1 MCQALYSRFITEGGN
16 PLPEWGLHSS
26 GGSRD
31 GGQGT
36 AGFGDLLLVG
46 GSRAASRLESGG
58 QEFPAG
64 WGADHQERGIPGC
77 AGLSAARS
85 AVAVAVAGHR
95 ASAPPPLPPAE
106 ADVES
111 TARAA
116 SGGGGAVARRCRA
129 LSGPRG
135 GRAATAATAA
145 AEEGGV
151 REAGPRREEK
161 AMNGDRTES
170 DWQGLVSEYLV
181 CKRKLESK
189 KEALLILSKELDTCQ
204 QERDQYKLMANQL
217 RERHQSLKKKYR
229 ELIDGD
235 PSLPPEK
242 RKQANLAQLLRDSQ
256 DRNKHLGEEI
266 KELQQRLGEVQG
278 DNKLLRMTIAK
289 QRLGDEEIGVRHFA
303 AHEREDLVQQLERAK
318 EQIESLEHDLQASVD
333 ELQDVKEERSSYQ
346 DKVERLNQELNHILS
361 GHENR
366 IIDVDALCME
376 NRYLQERLKQLH
388 EEVNLLKSNIA
399 KYKNALERRKN
410 SKGQNKSSSSALT
423 GVLSAKQVQD
433 LLSEDHG
440 CSLPATPQSISDLK
454 SLATAL
460 LETIHEKN
468 MVIQHQRQTNKI
480 LGNRVAELE
489 KKLRTLEVS
498 GLWSLP
504 GGKDTILFSDPAL
517 PTMQRSRSPLLKF
530 VEQPSEN
537 KASPKDGEAQKQD
550 ESCAAPEVLAVREDA
565 GRLAVSSPASQSH
578 RNQTKPFHP
587 SLLQIPSEEEE
598 VNRLGRET
606 VKLTEEQAAA
616 GPEGVR
622 RESPVEGQRE
632 EMGPSPP
639 GLTADGPCPKTCRDS
654 SESSQPE
661 AKVSTLEDDK
671 DTAEGGG
678 GTRSTVKT

>member
-1 MCQALYSRFITEGGN
+1 MLSE
-16 PLPEWGLHSS
+16 
-26 GGSRD
+26 
-31 GGQGT
+31 QGK
-36 AGFGDLLLVG
+36 DLLCVWIL
-46 GSRAASRLESGG
+46 
-58 QEFPAG
+58 
-64 WGADHQERGIPGC
+64 
-77 AGLSAARS
+77 
-85 AVAVAVAGHR
+85 
-95 ASAPPPLPPAE
+95 
-106 ADVES
+106 
-111 TARAA
+111 TAI
-116 SGGGGAVARRCRA
+116 
-129 LSGPRG
+129 
-135 GRAATAATAA
+135 
-145 AEEGGV
+145 
-151 REAGPRREEK
+151 
-161 AMNGDRTES
+161 
-170 DWQGLVSEYLV
+170 QYLV

-410 SKGQNKSSSSALT
+410 SKGQGKSSSSALT

-468 MVIQHQRQTNKI
+468 MIIQHQRQTNKI

-504 GGKDTILFSDPAL
+504 GGKDTILFGDPTF

-530 VEQPSEN
+530 VEQPAEN
-537 KASPKDGEAQKQD
+537 KASPKDGEVWKQEQD
-550 ESCAAPEVLAVREDA
+550 KSHVTAEVSTAWEDA
-565 GRLAVSSPASQSH
+565 GRPALSSPANQSP
-578 RNQTKPFHP
+578 RNQRKHFLA
-587 SLLQIPSEEEE
+587 SLAQLPSEGEQ
-598 VNRLGRET
+598 VNRPGGEI
-606 VKLTEEQAAA
+606 VKLTEEQEPTGPA
-616 GPEGVR
+616 GVG
-622 RESPVEGQRE
+622 RESPLQGQRD
-632 EMGPSPP
+632 EMGPPLP
-639 GLTADGPCPKTCRDS
+639 GLAANGACPKSCHNS
-654 SESSQPE
+654 SESSQPVAE
-661 AKVSTLEDDK
+661 ASPPEDGKETPEVGSTRN
-671 DTAEGGG
+671 T
-678 GTRSTVKT
+678 TKT

>member
-1 MCQALYSRFITEGGN
+1 FSEQKLSSEKMSA
-16 PLPEWGLHSS
+16 GLH
-26 GGSRD
+26 
-31 GGQGT
+31 GQ
-36 AGFGDLLLVG
+36 VQ
-46 GSRAASRLESGG
+46 S
-58 QEFPAG
+58 
-64 WGADHQERGIPGC
+64 I
-77 AGLSAARS
+77 
-85 AVAVAVAGHR
+85 V
-95 ASAPPPLPPAE
+95 
-106 ADVES
+106 
-111 TARAA
+111 
-116 SGGGGAVARRCRA
+116 
-129 LSGPRG
+129 
-135 GRAATAATAA
+135 
-145 AEEGGV
+145 
-151 REAGPRREEK
+151 
-161 AMNGDRTES
+161 
-170 DWQGLVSEYLV
+170 YLV

-399 KYKNALERRKN
+399 KYKNALERRKS
-410 SKGQNKSSSSALT
+410 SKGQNKSSSSVLT

-504 GGKDTILFSDPAL
+504 GSKDTILFSDPAL

-530 VEQPSEN
+530 VEQPTEN

-550 ESCAAPEVLAVREDA
+550 ESCAAPEALAVREDA
-565 GRLAVSSPASQSH
+565 RRLAVSSPASQSH
-578 RNQTKPFHP
+578 RSQSKPFHP
-587 SLLQIPSEEEE
+587 SLLQLPSEEEE
-598 VNRLGRET
+598 ANRLGRET

-639 GLTADGPCPKTCRDS
+639 GLTADGPCPKPCRDS

-661 AKVSTLEDDK
+661 AKVSTLEDDE

-678 GTRSTVKT
+678 GTRSAVKT

>member
-1 MCQALYSRFITEGGN
+1 
-16 PLPEWGLHSS
+16 
-26 GGSRD
+26 
-31 GGQGT
+31 
-36 AGFGDLLLVG
+36 
-46 GSRAASRLESGG
+46 
-58 QEFPAG
+58 
-64 WGADHQERGIPGC
+64 
-77 AGLSAARS
+77 
-85 AVAVAVAGHR
+85 
-95 ASAPPPLPPAE
+95 
-106 ADVES
+106 
-111 TARAA
+111 
-116 SGGGGAVARRCRA
+116 
-129 LSGPRG
+129 
-135 GRAATAATAA
+135 
-145 AEEGGV
+145 
-151 REAGPRREEK
+151 
-161 AMNGDRTES
+161 MNGDRTES

-256 DRNKHLGEEI
+256 DRNKRLGEEI

-303 AHEREDLVQQLERAK
+303 AHEREDLVQQLERAR
-318 EQIESLEHDLQASVD
+318 EQIESLEHDLQASMD

-410 SKGQNKSSSSALT
+410 SKGQGKSSSSALT

-504 GGKDTILFSDPAL
+504 GGKDTILFGDPAL
-517 PTMQRSRSPLLKF
+517 PTTQRSRSPLLKF
-530 VEQPSEN
+530 VEQLTEN
-537 KASPKDGEAQKQD
+537 KASPKDGEAQKPERD
-550 ESCAAPEVLAVREDA
+550 ESRAAAEALTVREDA
-565 GRLAVSSPASQSH
+565 GIPAVSSPANQSH
-578 RNQTKPFHP
+578 RNQRKHFHP
-587 SLLQIPSEEEE
+587 SLPQLPSEKEE
-598 VNRLGRET
+598 VNRLGREI
-606 VKLTEEQAAA
+606 VKLAEEQAAA
-616 GPEGVR
+616 KPEGVT
-622 RESPVEGQRE
+622 REGPVESRRD

-639 GLTADGPCPKTCRDS
+639 DLAAKGSCPKPCPDS
-654 SESSQPE
+654 AESSQRAAE
-661 AKVSTLEDDK
+661 APTLEDGK
-671 DTAEGGG
+671 ERPPRVEVEG
-678 GTRSTVKT
+678 TP

>member
-1 MCQALYSRFITEGGN
+1 
-16 PLPEWGLHSS
+16 
-26 GGSRD
+26 
-31 GGQGT
+31 
-36 AGFGDLLLVG
+36 
-46 GSRAASRLESGG
+46 
-58 QEFPAG
+58 
-64 WGADHQERGIPGC
+64 
-77 AGLSAARS
+77 
-85 AVAVAVAGHR
+85 
-95 ASAPPPLPPAE
+95 
-106 ADVES
+106 
-111 TARAA
+111 
-116 SGGGGAVARRCRA
+116 
-129 LSGPRG
+129 
-135 GRAATAATAA
+135 
-145 AEEGGV
+145 
-151 REAGPRREEK
+151 
-161 AMNGDRTES
+161 
-170 DWQGLVSEYLV
+170 
-181 CKRKLESK
+181 
-189 KEALLILSKELDTCQ
+189 
-204 QERDQYKLMANQL
+204 MANQL
-217 RERHQSLKKKYR
+217 RERHQSLKTKYR

-235 PSLPPEK
+235 LSLPPEK

-346 DKVERLNQELNHILS
+346 DKVERLNQELNHILG

-388 EEVNLLKSNIA
+388 EEVNLLKCNIA

-410 SKGQNKSSSSALT
+410 SKGQGKSNSSALT

-504 GGKDTILFSDPAL
+504 GSKDTILFSDPTL
-517 PTMQRSRSPLLKF
+517 PTIQRSRSPLLKF
-530 VEQPSEN
+530 TEQPTQSTAN
-537 KASPKDGEAQKQD
+537 PKSGEVQTQEQD
-550 ESCAAPEVLAVREDA
+550 ERCAAAEVLTAPEDARRLAVR
-565 GRLAVSSPASQSH
+565 SPA
-578 RNQTKPFHP
+578 NQNPGNQHKQFHP
-587 SLLQIPSEEEE
+587 SLPQLPSEEE
-598 VNRLGRET
+598 VNRLGREII
-606 VKLTEEQAAA
+606 KLTKEQAAA
-616 GPEGVR
+616 EPEGDR
-622 RESPVEGQRE
+622 RESPESPTEGQQNE
-632 EMGPSPP
+632 LGPSLL
-639 GLTADGPCPKTCRDS
+639 GLASQGELPKSCLDS
-654 SESSQPE
+654 SEASWP
-661 AKVSTLEDDK
+661 APRDPTLEDDNR
-671 DTAEGGG
+671 TPEGGG
-678 GTRSTVKT
+678 PRSTMKT

>member
-1 MCQALYSRFITEGGN
+1 
-16 PLPEWGLHSS
+16 
-26 GGSRD
+26 
-31 GGQGT
+31 
-36 AGFGDLLLVG
+36 
-46 GSRAASRLESGG
+46 
-58 QEFPAG
+58 
-64 WGADHQERGIPGC
+64 
-77 AGLSAARS
+77 
-85 AVAVAVAGHR
+85 
-95 ASAPPPLPPAE
+95 
-106 ADVES
+106 
-111 TARAA
+111 
-116 SGGGGAVARRCRA
+116 
-129 LSGPRG
+129 
-135 GRAATAATAA
+135 
-145 AEEGGV
+145 
-151 REAGPRREEK
+151 
-161 AMNGDRTES
+161 MNGDRTES

-266 KELQQRLGEVQG
+266 KELQQRLAEVQG

-303 AHEREDLVQQLERAK
+303 AHEREDLVQQLETAK

-346 DKVERLNQELNHILS
+346 DKVERLNQELNHILG

-410 SKGQNKSSSSALT
+410 SKGQSKSSSSALT

-504 GGKDTILFSDPAL
+504 GSKDTILFSDPSL
-517 PTMQRSRSPLLKF
+517 PIQRSRSPLLKF
-530 VEQPSEN
+530 IEQPTEN
-537 KASPKDGEAQKQD
+537 KANSQDGEDPKPDGD
-550 ESCAAPEVLAVREDA
+550 ESRGAPEDA
-565 GRLAVSSPASQSH
+565 GRPAVRAPASQSH
-578 RNQTKPFHP
+578 RDRCDP
-587 SLLQIPSEEEE
+587 SVASEEEGTD
-598 VNRLGRET
+598 RLSGEIT
-606 VKLTEEQAAA
+606 TMTEAQTALEPEGLSRASPGVAQRHQMACRGDAPKSRPGSFESSQAAA
-616 GPEGVR
+616 GASAPGDSKE
-622 RESPVEGQRE
+622 
-632 EMGPSPP
+632 PP
-639 GLTADGPCPKTCRDS
+639 
-654 SESSQPE
+654 
-661 AKVSTLEDDK
+661 
-671 DTAEGGG
+671 GGG
-678 GTRSTVKT
+678 GAGRSALQT

>member
-1 MCQALYSRFITEGGN
+1 MTS
-16 PLPEWGLHSS
+16 
-26 GGSRD
+26 
-31 GGQGT
+31 
-36 AGFGDLLLVG
+36 
-46 GSRAASRLESGG
+46 
-58 QEFPAG
+58 
-64 WGADHQERGIPGC
+64 
-77 AGLSAARS
+77 
-85 AVAVAVAGHR
+85 
-95 ASAPPPLPPAE
+95 
-106 ADVES
+106 
-111 TARAA
+111 
-116 SGGGGAVARRCRA
+116 
-129 LSGPRG
+129 
-135 GRAATAATAA
+135 
-145 AEEGGV
+145 
-151 REAGPRREEK
+151 
-161 AMNGDRTES
+161 DRTES

-217 RERHQSLKKKYR
+217 RERHQSLKKKHR

-235 PSLPPEK
+235 PSIPPEK
-242 RKQANLAQLLRDSQ
+242 RKQANLAQLLRDCQ

-346 DKVERLNQELNHILS
+346 DKVERLNQELNHILG

-410 SKGQNKSSSSALT
+410 SKGQGKSSSSALT

-504 GGKDTILFSDPAL
+504 GLSYNVSVGFGRGKDTILFSDPTL
-517 PTMQRSRSPLLKF
+517 PTVQRSRSPLLKF
-530 VEQPSEN
+530 VEQPAEN
-537 KASPKDGEAQKQD
+537 KANPKDGEIQKQERD
-550 ESCAAPEVLAVREDA
+550 ESCATAEALTALEDA
-565 GRLAVSSPASQSH
+565 GRPAVNSPANPSH
-578 RNQTKPFHP
+578 GNQRKHFHP
-587 SLLQIPSEEEE
+587 SLSQLPSEEE
-598 VNRLGRET
+598 VNRLGREIM
-606 VKLTEEQAAA
+606 KLTEEQAAA
-616 GPEGVR
+616 EPEGVKR
-622 RESPVEGQRE
+622 GSPMEGQRE
-632 EMGPSPP
+632 EMRPSPL
-639 GLTADGPCPKTCRDS
+639 GLASKGECLKSCQDS
-654 SESSQPE
+654 FESSQPA
-661 AKVSTLEDDK
+661 AKASTLEDGK
-671 DTAEGGG
+671 ETPEGGG
-678 GTRSTVKT
+678 TGSVVKT

>member
-1 MCQALYSRFITEGGN
+1 M
-16 PLPEWGLHSS
+16 
-26 GGSRD
+26 
-31 GGQGT
+31 
-36 AGFGDLLLVG
+36 
-46 GSRAASRLESGG
+46 
-58 QEFPAG
+58 
-64 WGADHQERGIPGC
+64 
-77 AGLSAARS
+77 
-85 AVAVAVAGHR
+85 
-95 ASAPPPLPPAE
+95 
-106 ADVES
+106 
-111 TARAA
+111 
-116 SGGGGAVARRCRA
+116 
-129 LSGPRG
+129 
-135 GRAATAATAA
+135 
-145 AEEGGV
+145 EE
-151 REAGPRREEK
+151 E

-410 SKGQNKSSSSALT
+410 SKGQGKSSSSALT

-504 GGKDTILFSDPAL
+504 GLSYNVSVGFGRGKDTILFSDPTL
-517 PTMQRSRSPLLKF
+517 PSGQRSRSPLLKF
-530 VEQPSEN
+530 VEQPPEN
-537 KASPKDGEAQKQD
+537 KVDPKDGEAQKQEGD
-550 ESCAAPEVLAVREDA
+550 ESCAAAEALTAPEDA
-565 GRLAVSSPASQSH
+565 RRPTVNSPPNQSCGNQSKLFHSSLPQL
-578 RNQTKPFHP
+578 PC
-587 SLLQIPSEEEE
+587 EGE
-598 VNRLGRET
+598 VNSLGREII
-606 VKLTEEQAAA
+606 KLTKEQAAA
-616 GPEGVR
+616 ELEEVR
-622 RESPVEGQRE
+622 RESPIEGHRSETRPALQ
-632 EMGPSPP
+632 
-639 GLTADGPCPKTCRDS
+639 GLAAQGKLPTSHLDS
-654 SESSQPE
+654 FETSQPAAE
-661 AKVSTLEDDK
+661 APALEDGEEIP
-671 DTAEGGG
+671 EGSGM
-678 GTRSTVKT
+678 RSTTKT

>member
-1 MCQALYSRFITEGGN
+1 
-16 PLPEWGLHSS
+16 
-26 GGSRD
+26 
-31 GGQGT
+31 
-36 AGFGDLLLVG
+36 
-46 GSRAASRLESGG
+46 
-58 QEFPAG
+58 
-64 WGADHQERGIPGC
+64 
-77 AGLSAARS
+77 
-85 AVAVAVAGHR
+85 
-95 ASAPPPLPPAE
+95 
-106 ADVES
+106 
-111 TARAA
+111 
-116 SGGGGAVARRCRA
+116 
-129 LSGPRG
+129 
-135 GRAATAATAA
+135 
-145 AEEGGV
+145 
-151 REAGPRREEK
+151 
-161 AMNGDRTES
+161 MNGDRTES

-266 KELQQRLGEVQG
+266 KELQQRLAEVQG

-303 AHEREDLVQQLERAK
+303 AHEREDLVQQLETAK

-346 DKVERLNQELNHILS
+346 DKVERLNQELNHILG

-410 SKGQNKSSSSALT
+410 SKGQSKSSSSALT

-504 GGKDTILFSDPAL
+504 GLSYNVSVGFGRSKDTILFSDPSL
-517 PTMQRSRSPLLKF
+517 PTIQRSRSPLLKF
-530 VEQPSEN
+530 IEQPTEN
-537 KASPKDGEAQKQD
+537 KANSQDGEDPKPEDD
-550 ESCAAPEVLAVREDA
+550 ESRGAPEDVGRPA
-565 GRLAVSSPASQSH
+565 GRAPASQSH
-578 RNQTKPFHP
+578 GDRCDP
-587 SLLQIPSEEEE
+587 SVASKEEGT
-598 VNRLGRET
+598 NRLAGEIT
-606 VKLTEEQAAA
+606 TMTEAQTALEPEGLSRASPGVARRHQMACRGDAPKSRPGSFESSRAAA
-616 GPEGVR
+616 GASAPGDSKE
-622 RESPVEGQRE
+622 
-632 EMGPSPP
+632 PP
-639 GLTADGPCPKTCRDS
+639 
-654 SESSQPE
+654 
-661 AKVSTLEDDK
+661 
-671 DTAEGGG
+671 GGG
-678 GTRSTVKT
+678 GAGRSALQT

>member
-1 MCQALYSRFITEGGN
+1 
-16 PLPEWGLHSS
+16 
-26 GGSRD
+26 
-31 GGQGT
+31 
-36 AGFGDLLLVG
+36 
-46 GSRAASRLESGG
+46 
-58 QEFPAG
+58 
-64 WGADHQERGIPGC
+64 
-77 AGLSAARS
+77 
-85 AVAVAVAGHR
+85 
-95 ASAPPPLPPAE
+95 
-106 ADVES
+106 
-111 TARAA
+111 
-116 SGGGGAVARRCRA
+116 
-129 LSGPRG
+129 
-135 GRAATAATAA
+135 
-145 AEEGGV
+145 
-151 REAGPRREEK
+151 
-161 AMNGDRTES
+161 MNSDRTES

-235 PSLPPEK
+235 PSLPPEM
-242 RKQANLAQLLRDSQ
+242 RRQANLAQLLRDSQ

-278 DNKLLRMTIAK
+278 DNK
-289 QRLGDEEIGVRHFA
+289 
-303 AHEREDLVQQLERAK
+303 
-318 EQIESLEHDLQASVD
+318 IESLEHDLQASVD

-346 DKVERLNQELNHILS
+346 DKVERLNQELNHILG

-410 SKGQNKSSSSALT
+410 SKGQGKSSSSALT

-504 GGKDTILFSDPAL
+504 GGKDTILFSDPTL
-517 PTMQRSRSPLLKF
+517 PTIQRSRSPLLKF
-530 VEQPSEN
+530 VEQPTED
-537 KASPKDGEAQKQD
+537 KANPKDGEVQKQGGD
-550 ESCAAPEVLAVREDA
+550 ESCAAADVLTAPEDA
-565 GRLAVSSPASQSH
+565 GRPAVNSPANQSH
-578 RNQTKPFHP
+578 GNQHKHFHP
-587 SLLQIPSEEEE
+587 SLPQLPSEEEE
-598 VNRLGRET
+598 VNRLGREIM
-606 VKLTEEQAAA
+606 KLTEEQAAA
-616 GPEGVR
+616 EPEGDG
-622 RESPVEGQRE
+622 RESPVAGQRNE
-632 EMGPSPP
+632 I
-639 GLTADGPCPKTCRDS
+639 GLAQLGLASKGELPKSCQDS
-654 SESSQPE
+654 FESSQPE
-661 AKVSTLEDDK
+661 AKTSTVENGK
-671 DTAEGGG
+671 ETPEGGG
-678 GTRSTVKT
+678 PQSALKT

>member
-1 MCQALYSRFITEGGN
+1 ME
-16 PLPEWGLHSS
+16 
-26 GGSRD
+26 
-31 GGQGT
+31 
-36 AGFGDLLLVG
+36 
-46 GSRAASRLESGG
+46 
-58 QEFPAG
+58 
-64 WGADHQERGIPGC
+64 
-77 AGLSAARS
+77 
-85 AVAVAVAGHR
+85 
-95 ASAPPPLPPAE
+95 E
-106 ADVES
+106 AMS
-111 TARAA
+111 
-116 SGGGGAVARRCRA
+116 
-129 LSGPRG
+129 
-135 GRAATAATAA
+135 
-145 AEEGGV
+145 
-151 REAGPRREEK
+151 
-161 AMNGDRTES
+161 GDRTES
-170 DWQGLVSEYLV
+170 DWQGLYLV

-204 QERDQYKLMANQL
+204 QERDQFKLMANQL

-318 EQIESLEHDLQASVD
+318 EQIESLEQDLQASVD
-333 ELQDVKEERSSYQ
+333 ELQDVKDERASYQ
-346 DKVERLNQELNHILS
+346 NKVQRLNQELNHILG

-410 SKGQNKSSSSALT
+410 SKGQGKSSSSALT

-504 GGKDTILFSDPAL
+504 GLSYNVSVGLGRGKDTLLFSDPAL
-517 PTMQRSRSPLLKF
+517 PTTQRSRSPLLKF
-530 VEQPSEN
+530 VDQPTETRVN
-537 KASPKDGEAQKQD
+537 PKDGEAQKQEGD
-550 ESCAAPEVLAVREDA
+550 ESLAAAATGVLTADA
-565 GRLAVSSPASQSH
+565 GVRPAVSSAANPSPGNP
-578 RNQTKPFHP
+578 REHP
-587 SLLQIPSEEEE
+587 SLPQVPSAEGEA
-598 VNRLGRET
+598 NRLGREII
-606 VKLTEEQAAA
+606 KLTEEQAGLEEA
-616 GPEGVR
+616 R
-622 RESPVEGQRE
+622 RESPTEGRRSE
-632 EMGPSPP
+632 P
-639 GLTADGPCPKTCRDS
+639 GLSPQGLASAGELSTSPL
-654 SESSQPE
+654 
-661 AKVSTLEDDK
+661 VSLEDPKPVAEDSTRE
-671 DTAEGGG
+671 DGEGVPEGGD
-678 GTRSTVKT
+678 TKSAVPT

>member
-1 MCQALYSRFITEGGN
+1 
-16 PLPEWGLHSS
+16 
-26 GGSRD
+26 
-31 GGQGT
+31 
-36 AGFGDLLLVG
+36 
-46 GSRAASRLESGG
+46 
-58 QEFPAG
+58 
-64 WGADHQERGIPGC
+64 
-77 AGLSAARS
+77 
-85 AVAVAVAGHR
+85 
-95 ASAPPPLPPAE
+95 
-106 ADVES
+106 
-111 TARAA
+111 
-116 SGGGGAVARRCRA
+116 
-129 LSGPRG
+129 
-135 GRAATAATAA
+135 
-145 AEEGGV
+145 
-151 REAGPRREEK
+151 
-161 AMNGDRTES
+161 MNGDRTES

-204 QERDQYKLMANQL
+204 QERDQFKLMANQL

-235 PSLPPEK
+235 PLLPPEK
-242 RKQANLAQLLRDSQ
+242 RKQANLSQLLRDSQ

-266 KELQQRLGEVQG
+266 KELQQRLAEVQG

-333 ELQDVKEERSSYQ
+333 ELQDVKEERASYQ
-346 DKVERLNQELNHILS
+346 DKVDRLNQELNHILG

-376 NRYLQERLKQLH
+376 NRYLQERLKHLH

-410 SKGQNKSSSSALT
+410 SKGQGKSSSSALT

-504 GGKDTILFSDPAL
+504 G
-517 PTMQRSRSPLLKF
+517 
-530 VEQPSEN
+530 
-537 KASPKDGEAQKQD
+537 EAQQQEGD
-550 ESCAAPEVLAVREDA
+550 ESCVAAEALTAPEDG
-565 GRLAVSSPASQSH
+565 GRPAVSSPANPSHGSQRKH
-578 RNQTKPFHP
+578 FHP
-587 SLLQIPSEEEE
+587 SLPRLPSEEEA
-598 VNRLGRET
+598 VNRLGREII
-606 VKLTEEQAAA
+606 KLTKEQAAA
-616 GPEGVR
+616 ELEGVR
-622 RESPVEGQRE
+622 RESPLEGSKSSSVGLGLASNE
-632 EMGPSPP
+632 E
-639 GLTADGPCPKTCRDS
+639 LPKSLLDS
-654 SESSQPE
+654 LDPTQPAAE
-661 AKVSTLEDDK
+661 AAALEDSKGISGDE
-671 DTAEGGG
+671 DTGSVLQ
-678 GTRSTVKT
+678 T